1 MKTLQA
7 THLPR
12 DQMRTDVAQD
22 NHRAIEHEQ
31 NALPQRLTT
40 TTKTTRHTMTKAIYC
55 LFYAISLLPFRLL
68 YVLADIECFMLYHVI
83 RYRRGVVRRNLVT
96 SFPDKSEQE
105 IIQIEKRFYHWF
117 CDYFFEAVKLLSIS
131 DAELRR
137 RFTIINSEEVEQCFK
152 EGQDV
157 AAILGHYCNW
167 EWLSC
172 VGMNLPLERE
182 TGLIYHP
189 LRNKAFDY
197 LFRKLRLHEK
207 HSRVIP
213 KQDILRYVLSRK
225 KEGIRN
231 ICGYISDQGPKWKN
245 IHLWLPFLN
254 HEHTPV
260 FTGGERIMRK
270 MNNAVFYVEM
280 SRPKRGYYTATYKLI
295 TRTPNALEPDGI
307 TRRFFQML
315 EQTIRREP
323 AYYLWSHNRWKRT
336 KEEFDRRF
344 QVVNGKVIERT

>member
-1 MKTLQA
+1 MQ
-7 THLPR
+7 
-12 DQMRTDVAQD
+12 TDVVQN

-40 TTKTTRHTMTKAIYC
+40 TTKTTRHTMTNAIYC

-83 RYRRGVVRRNLVT
+83 RYRRSVVRRNLVT

-105 IIQIEKRFYHWF
+105 IVQIEKRFYHWF

-197 LFRKLRLHEK
+197 LFRKLRSHEK

-213 KQDILRYVLSRK
+213 KQDILRYVVSRK

-295 TRTPNALEPDGI
+295 TRTPNTLEPDGI

-344 QVVNGKVIERT
+344 QVVNGKVTERT

>member
-1 MKTLQA
+1 MAYKIVY
-7 THLPR
+7 P
-12 DQMRTDVAQD
+12 
-22 NHRAIEHEQ
+22 I
-31 NALPQRLTT
+31 
-40 TTKTTRHTMTKAIYC
+40 
-55 LFYAISLLPFRLL
+55 FYVLSLLPFRVL
-68 YVLADIECFMLYHVI
+68 YGISDFFYLIMYHIVG
-83 RYRRGVVRRNLVT
+83 YRKKVVRKNLSS
-96 SFPDKSEQE
+96 SFPEKTSQE
-105 IIQIEKRFYHWF
+105 LKEIERGFYHWL
-117 CDYFFEAVKLLSIS
+117 CDYFVETLKLLTVS
-131 DAELRR
+131 DETLLKHIEFR
-137 RFTIINSEEVEQCFK
+137 NEEQIEEYYDK
-152 EGQDV
+152 GQTC

-167 EWLSC
+167 ELLSATGLAFKRHKEAVC
-172 VGMNLPLERE
+172 
-182 TGLIYHP
+182 GLIYHP
-189 LRNKAFDY
+189 LRSKIFDM
-197 LFRKLRLHEK
+197 LFKDIRQSKGG
-207 HSRVIP
+207 VCIP
-213 KQDILRYVLSRK
+213 KQEILRYLVRYK
-225 KEGIRN
+225 REKRMWIF
-231 ICGYISDQGPKWKN
+231 GYISDQSPKYLN
-245 IHLWLPFLN
+245 IHCWLPFLN

>member
-1 MKTLQA
+1 M
-7 THLPR
+7 
-12 DQMRTDVAQD
+12 
-22 NHRAIEHEQ
+22 
-31 NALPQRLTT
+31 
-40 TTKTTRHTMTKAIYC
+40 TRIVYT
-55 LFYAISLLPFRLL
+55 LFYTLSLLPFRILYGMADIGYVLL
-68 YVLADIECFMLYHVI
+68 YYII
-83 RYRRGVVRRNLVT
+83 RYRRGVVRKNLVT
-96 SFPDKSEQE
+96 AFPEKGIGDIKA
-105 IIQIEKRFYHWF
+105 IERKFYHWF
-117 CDYFFEAVKLLSIS
+117 CDYFLEAVKLLSIS
-131 DAELRR
+131 DKELRR
-137 RFTIINSEEVEQCFK
+137 RFTINNSEEVEQCFQ

-172 VGMNLPLERE
+172 VGMNLPPERE

-197 LFRKLRLHEK
+197 LFRKLRSHEQNS
-207 HSRVIP
+207 HVIP
-213 KQDILRYVLSRK
+213 KKDILRYVVTK
-225 KEGIRN
+225 KREGVRN
-231 ICGYISDQGPKWKN
+231 ICGYISDQGPKWTN

-254 HEHTPV
+254 HEYTPV

-295 TRTPNALEPDGI
+295 TREPNTLPPDDI
-307 TRRFFQML
+307 TRRFFCML
-315 EQTIRREP
+315 EETIRREP

-344 QVVNGKVIERT
+344 QVVNGKVVERA

>member
-1 MKTLQA
+1 MQ
-7 THLPR
+7 
-12 DQMRTDVAQD
+12 TDVAQD

-105 IIQIEKRFYHWF
+105 IVQIEKRFYHWF

-152 EGQDV
+152 ERQDV

-189 LRNKAFDY
+189 LRNKAFDN
-197 LFRKLRLHEK
+197 LFLKLRSHEK

-213 KQDILRYVLSRK
+213 KQDILRYVVSRK

-344 QVVNGKVIERT
+344 QVVNGKVTERT

>member
-1 MKTLQA
+1 
-7 THLPR
+7 
-12 DQMRTDVAQD
+12 
-22 NHRAIEHEQ
+22 
-31 NALPQRLTT
+31 
-40 TTKTTRHTMTKAIYC
+40 MTKAIYC

-68 YVLADIECFMLYHVI
+68 YVLADIEYFMLYHVI
-83 RYRRGVVRRNLVT
+83 RYRRGVVRRNIVT

-105 IIQIEKRFYHWF
+105 IVQIEKRFYHWF

-131 DAELRR
+131 DAELCR

-189 LRNKAFDY
+189 LRNKAFAY

>member
-1 MKTLQA
+1 
-7 THLPR
+7 
-12 DQMRTDVAQD
+12 MRTDVAQD

-105 IIQIEKRFYHWF
+105 IVQIEKRFDHWF

-131 DAELRR
+131 DAELCR

-167 EWLSC
+167 EWLSS

>member
-1 MKTLQA
+1 
-7 THLPR
+7 
-12 DQMRTDVAQD
+12 MRTDVAQD

-96 SFPDKSEQE
+96 SYPDKSEQE
-105 IIQIEKRFYHWF
+105 IVQIEKRFYHWF

-131 DAELRR
+131 DAELCR

>member
-1 MKTLQA
+1 
-7 THLPR
+7 
-12 DQMRTDVAQD
+12 MRTDVAQD

-68 YVLADIECFMLYHVI
+68 YVLADIECFMLYYVI

-131 DAELRR
+131 DAELCR
-137 RFTIINSEEVEQCFK
+137 RFIIINSEEVEQCFK

-172 VGMNLPLERE
+172 VGMNLPLELE

-315 EQTIRREP
+315 EQPIRREP

-344 QVVNGKVIERT
+344 QVVNGKVTERT

>member
-1 MKTLQA
+1 
-7 THLPR
+7 
-12 DQMRTDVAQD
+12 MRTDVAQD

-105 IIQIEKRFYHWF
+105 IVQIEKRFYHWF

-131 DAELRR
+131 DAELCR

-323 AYYLWSHNRWKRT
+323 VYYLWSHNRWKRT

-344 QVVNGKVIERT
+344 QVVNGKVTERT

>member
-1 MKTLQA
+1 
-7 THLPR
+7 
-12 DQMRTDVAQD
+12 MRTDVAQD

-83 RYRRGVVRRNLVT
+83 RYRRGVVRRNIVT

-105 IIQIEKRFYHWF
+105 IVQIEKRFYHWF

-131 DAELRR
+131 DAELCR